1 MINETIR
8 DLFPILNRTIYGKRL
23 VYLDNGATTQKPKQ
37 VIERIVQSYENE
49 NSNVHRGV
57 HYLSEISTEA
67 HENARK
73 KVADFINA
81 VPEEIIFT
89 RGTTESINLVSR
101 SYIEGCCKAGDEII
115 FSTMEHHS
123 NMVPWQMAAERC
135 GLKFRAIPINDDGT
149 LNLEAYRA
157 MLNEKTRLVAITHT
171 SNVLGTVNPIR
182 EISDAAHKVG
192 AKVLVDA
199 AQAIAHTKVDVVA
212 LGADFLAFSGHKMYA
227 PTGIGVLWGKK
238 ELLEAMPPFM
248 GGGEMIDH
256 VTIEHTTYGALPY
269 KFEAGTPNY
278 VGSAALATA
287 IDFINETGID
297 NIHKHEAELLHYA
310 TEKLKEIERVHI
322 IGNAPDKSGIISF
335 VADGAHHYD
344 IGLMLDKMGI
354 AVRTGHHCA
363 EPIMARYGI
372 PGTVRISFAVYN
384 TIEEI
389 DIFINA
395 LNRIL
400 NMLK

>member
-37 VIERIVQSYENE
+37 VIERIIQSYENE

-101 SYIEGCCKAGDEII
+101 SYIEGCCKEGDEII

-149 LNLEAYRA
+149 LNLEAYKA

-400 NMLK
+400 NILK

>member
-81 VPEEIIFT
+81 VSEEIIFT

-101 SYIEGCCKAGDEII
+101 SYIEGCCKEGDEII

-149 LNLEAYRA
+149 LNLEAYKA

-199 AQAIAHTKVDVVA
+199 AQAIAHTKVDVAA

-287 IDFINETGID
+287 IDFINGTGID

-310 TEKLKEIERVHI
+310 TEKLKKIERVHI

-335 VADGAHHYD
+335 IADGAHHYD

>member
-57 HYLSEISTEA
+57 HYLSEISTKA

-101 SYIEGCCKAGDEII
+101 SYIEGCCEAGDEII

-149 LNLEAYRA
+149 LNLEAYKA

>member
-57 HYLSEISTEA
+57 HYLSEISTKA

-101 SYIEGCCKAGDEII
+101 SYIEGCCEAGDEII
-115 FSTMEHHS
+115 FSTMEPHS

-149 LNLEAYRA
+149 LNLEAYKA

-212 LGADFLAFSGHKMYA
+212 LGADFVAFSGNKM
-227 PTGIGVLWGKK
+227 
-238 ELLEAMPPFM
+238 
-248 GGGEMIDH
+248 
-256 VTIEHTTYGALPY
+256 
-269 KFEAGTPNY
+269 
-278 VGSAALATA
+278 
-287 IDFINETGID
+287 
-297 NIHKHEAELLHYA
+297 
-310 TEKLKEIERVHI
+310 
-322 IGNAPDKSGIISF
+322 
-335 VADGAHHYD
+335 
-344 IGLMLDKMGI
+344 
-354 AVRTGHHCA
+354 
-363 EPIMARYGI
+363 
-372 PGTVRISFAVYN
+372 
-384 TIEEI
+384 
-389 DIFINA
+389 
-395 LNRIL
+395 
-400 NMLK
+400 

>member
-199 AQAIAHTKVDVVA
+199 AQAIAHTKVDVAA

-372 PGTVRISFAVYN
+372 TGTVRISFAVYN

>member
-23 VYLDNGATTQKPKQ
+23 LYLDNGATTQKPKQ

-149 LNLEAYRA
+149 LNLEAYKA

>member
-57 HYLSEISTEA
+57 HYLSEISTKA

-149 LNLEAYRA
+149 LNLEAYKA

-287 IDFINETGID
+287 IDFINGIGID

-310 TEKLKEIERVHI
+310 TEKLKKIERVHI

>member
-57 HYLSEISTEA
+57 HYLSEISTKA

-149 LNLEAYRA
+149 LNLEAYKA

>member
-171 SNVLGTVNPIR
+171 SNVLGTLNPIR

-199 AQAIAHTKVDVVA
+199 AQAIAHTKVDVAA

-344 IGLMLDKMGI
+344 IG
-354 AVRTGHHCA
+354 
-363 EPIMARYGI
+363 
-372 PGTVRISFAVYN
+372 
-384 TIEEI
+384 
-389 DIFINA
+389 
-395 LNRIL
+395 
-400 NMLK
+400 

>member
-37 VIERIVQSYENE
+37 VIKRIVQSYENE

-57 HYLSEISTEA
+57 HYLSEISTKA

-149 LNLEAYRA
+149 LNLEAYKA

-182 EISDAAHKVG
+182 EISDAAHKVR

>member
-37 VIERIVQSYENE
+37 VIERIIQSYENE

-101 SYIEGCCKAGDEII
+101 SYIEGCCKEGDEII

-149 LNLEAYRA
+149 LNLEAYKA

-199 AQAIAHTKVDVVA
+199 AQAIAHTKVDVAA

-310 TEKLKEIERVHI
+310 TEKLKKIERVHI

-335 VADGAHHYD
+335 IADGAHHYD

>member
-335 VADGAHHYD
+335 IADGAHHYD

>member
-1 MINETIR
+1 
-8 DLFPILNRTIYGKRL
+8 
-23 VYLDNGATTQKPKQ
+23 
-37 VIERIVQSYENE
+37 
-49 NSNVHRGV
+49 
-57 HYLSEISTEA
+57 
-67 HENARK
+67 
-73 KVADFINA
+73 
-81 VPEEIIFT
+81 
-89 RGTTESINLVSR
+89 
-101 SYIEGCCKAGDEII
+101 
-115 FSTMEHHS
+115 MEHHS

-199 AQAIAHTKVDVVA
+199 AQAIAHTKVDVAA

>member
-149 LNLEAYRA
+149 LNLEAYKA

-287 IDFINETGID
+287 IDFINGTGID

-310 TEKLKEIERVHI
+310 TEKLKKIERVHI

>member
-37 VIERIVQSYENE
+37 VIKRIVQSYENE

-149 LNLEAYRA
+149 LNLEAYKA

>member
-8 DLFPILNRTIYGKRL
+8 DLFPILNRTIYRKRL

-149 LNLEAYRA
+149 LNLEAYKA

>member
-89 RGTTESINLVSR
+89 RGTTESINLVAR

-135 GLKFRAIPINDDGT
+135 GLKFRAIPINDDGS
-149 LNLEAYRA
+149 LNLEAYKA

-199 AQAIAHTKVDVVA
+199 AQAIAHTKVDVAA

>member
-57 HYLSEISTEA
+57 HYLSEISTKA

-199 AQAIAHTKVDVVA
+199 AQAIAHTKVDVAA

-372 PGTVRISFAVYN
+372 PSTVRISFAVYN

>member
-81 VPEEIIFT
+81 VPKEIIFT

-149 LNLEAYRA
+149 LNLEAYKA

>member
-23 VYLDNGATTQKPKQ
+23 VYLDNGATTQTPKQ

>member
-199 AQAIAHTKVDVVA
+199 AQAIAHTKVDVAA

-335 VADGAHHYD
+335 VADRAHHYD

>member
-8 DLFPILNRTIYGKRL
+8 DLFPILNRTIYGKKL

-149 LNLEAYRA
+149 LNLEAYKA

-171 SNVLGTVNPIR
+171 SNVLGTINPIR

-199 AQAIAHTKVDVVA
+199 AQAIAHTKVDVAA

-287 IDFINETGID
+287 IDFINEIGID

>member
-149 LNLEAYRA
+149 LNLEAYKA

-287 IDFINETGID
+287 IDFINGTGID

-310 TEKLKEIERVHI
+310 TEKLKKIERVHI

-335 VADGAHHYD
+335 IADGAHHYD

>member
-149 LNLEAYRA
+149 LNLEAYKA

-199 AQAIAHTKVDVVA
+199 AQAIAHTKVDVAA

-310 TEKLKEIERVHI
+310 TEKLKKIERVHI

-335 VADGAHHYD
+335 IADGAHHYD

>member
-37 VIERIVQSYENE
+37 VIERIIQSYENE

-101 SYIEGCCKAGDEII
+101 SYIEGCCKEGDEII

-149 LNLEAYRA
+149 LNLEAYKA

-199 AQAIAHTKVDVVA
+199 AQAIAHTKVDVEA

-256 VTIEHTTYGALPY
+256 VTLEHTTYGALPY

-310 TEKLKEIERVHI
+310 TEKLKKIERVHI

>member
-149 LNLEAYRA
+149 LNLEAYKA

-199 AQAIAHTKVDVVA
+199 AQAIAHTKVDVAA

-287 IDFINETGID
+287 IDFINGTGID

-310 TEKLKEIERVHI
+310 TEKLKKIERVHI